1 MFSTVFRKKV
11 ATAAAAGRENEKNL
25 SQWSAR
31 FFSPPLSLFFIIFYF
46 GISREK
52 RKEEEE
58 EGSLP
63 AIRETPPGLGR
74 VRRGGSKLISLSSLL
89 CWLLLSLSF
98 IYIYIYFQLGR

>member
-1 MFSTVFRKKV
+1 MKRTYPNGV
-11 ATAAAAGRENEKNL
+11 L
-25 SQWSAR
+25 D
-31 FFSPPLSLFFIIFYF
+31 FSPPLSLFFIIFYF

-52 RKEEEE
+52 RKEEEEEE

-89 CWLLLSLSF
+89 CWLLLSLF
-98 IYIYIYFQLGR
+98 YIYIYIFSTWSLKWLQDLRADIRSIPGN

>member
-1 MFSTVFRKKV
+1 MKRTYPNGV
-11 ATAAAAGRENEKNL
+11 L
-25 SQWSAR
+25 D
-31 FFSPPLSLFFIIFYF
+31 FSPPLSLFFIIFYF

-52 RKEEEE
+52 RKEEEEE

-89 CWLLLSLSF
+89 CWLLLSLF
-98 IYIYIYFQLGR
+98 YIYIYIFSTWSLKWLQDLRADIRSIPGN